1 MKKVNIL
8 TNFYPAVLW
17 DIPVFRNRDGVK
29 SGLYKKIVESD
40 ENFTQIKSDL
50 IESGLSSASVF
61 EIWVVKYL
69 PAVLLMAFVFSANL
83 YYPSM
88 LGLMSA
94 SLLYIAYYVIRDKGS
109 AFFANFFLL
118 SLFVIFIISYISNY
132 LIFSKLHINGVASYT
147 VQYFIV
153 IFILERV
160 LADIYSSGFKGWK
173 KVDKVNLGYVKIYDE
188 SREIIAKNK
197 KSIFRKYFFGF
208 LGVLAVVT
216 FILGGVEFY
225 NKVMILST
233 VEQKIQKD
241 TKTESEVLRLKSAKI
256 LEERLLNQ
264 SKILKFQIPKSDIEL
279 LREDFDKYVESRPI
293 AYEKV
298 VINTSAKMV
307 YVRDG
312 SPFIIDFTSKKFI
325 APICMVKK
333 SKDGKFRWHF
343 IYNKQEV
350 VVMNV
355 EAR

>member
-61 EIWVVKYL
+61 EIWVIKYL
-69 PAVLLMAFVFSANL
+69 PAFLLMAFIFSVNL

-109 AFFANFFLL
+109 VFFANFFLL
-118 SLFVIFIISYISNY
+118 SIFVVFIISYISNY
-132 LIFSKLHINGVASYT
+132 LIFSKLHINSIASYT

-160 LADIYSSGFKGWK
+160 LADVYAFGFKGWK
-173 KVDKVNLGYVKIYDE
+173 KVDKVNLGYVKIYDKNTE
-188 SREIIAKNK
+188 MIAKNK

-233 VEQKIQKD
+233 IEAKIKQD
-241 TKTESEVLRLKSAKI
+241 TKTETEVLAVKNAKI

-264 SKILKFQIPKSDIEL
+264 AKILKFKIPKNDIEL

-298 VINTSAKMV
+298 VINQSAQMV
-307 YVRDG
+307 HVRDG
-312 SPFIIDFTSKKFI
+312 SPFTLDFSTKKFI
-325 APICMVKK
+325 APICFVKK
-333 SKDGKFRWHF
+333 FKDGKFRWHF